1 MSCCVTR
8 LGGNPRTNSSP
19 IIKKAIRSTEEVF
32 FKLIISST
40 YTVYTAMFML
50 MVALFSC
57 FDPQKSVSVT
67 LSVVDKPQL
76 KITSLI
82 KDLAPISRSE
92 LQLLKNV
99 SSLETR
105 FKLTSERRLAV
116 RKGDTVT
123 YFPPLEKTSPV
134 TAVVRYVGPLAE
146 LAREGHLLGLEVTEP
161 GWSRSLPRAVQLS
174 QYFTCPPGRA
184 VFCNIGEVRPAQN
197 CPDNNNHLLTNKL
210 NNLTLLER
218 KNNLNVN
225 IGSGGSNCLRRIH
238 NDLKNKKVRKYF
250 TSLPTP
256 AGNIPP
262 GRSLWWPG

>member
-1 MSCCVTR
+1 M
-8 LGGNPRTNSSP
+8 
-19 IIKKAIRSTEEVF
+19 
-32 FKLIISST
+32 LI
-40 YTVYTAMFML
+40 
-50 MVALFSC
+50 VAFFSC

-105 FKLTSERRLAV
+105 FMLTSERRLAV

-184 VFCNIGEVRPAQN
+184 VFCNIGEVRPAIN
-197 CPDNNNHLLTNKL
+197 SPDNNNHLLPSKL
-210 NNLTLLER
+210 NKFLAEVIATAAKKRAAEVKGQAR
-218 KNNLNVN
+218 KQ
-225 IGSGGSNCLRRIH
+225 SPDSA
-238 NDLKNKKVRKYF
+238 
-250 TSLPTP
+250 LPTNHP
-256 AGNIPP
+256 AAPP
-262 GRSLWWPG
+262 C